1 MSILAQ
7 AADKLAQVADT
18 VAESGDKVPTT
29 PSGLPT
35 KLATPHIDFI
45 SVAPSTVLIAGALA
59 LLVVASLAKH
69 TRWARGFS
77 TWFTIGTALTAGAF
91 TFPLWDRVNTGRSGA
106 VLSKALQVDGFSVFF
121 TMLTCCAIVLAA
133 LVLDGYLTREGLE
146 GPEVFVL
153 ILLSASGG
161 VIMASANDLI
171 VLFLGLEILS
181 ISLYVLAGSHLRR
194 SESQESALKYF
205 VLGGFS
211 SAVFLYGIA
220 LTYGATGSTNI
231 TEIADYLSA
240 NIILNNG
247 LLVGGLALMLVGLGF
262 KIAAVPFH
270 VWTPDV
276 YQGAPSPVTGFMAA
290 AAKAAGFSALLRILL
305 VGLSSRRLDWQPI
318 IWVLA
323 IASMI
328 LGAVLAV
335 VQTDVKRM
343 LAYSSISHA
352 GFILIG
358 LQAANAAGLSA
369 SLVYLFAYAFI
380 VLGTFAV
387 ITVVGGRGDAA
398 HDLDDYRGLSQR
410 SPFLAVALTVFLL
423 AQAGIPATSGFISKF
438 GVIRAAADANSYAIA
453 IIAMLVSVVGAFF
466 YLRLV
471 LRVWTSDDDH
481 DGHSASEVEVAQ
493 IRMPI
498 ATQVAIAIAF
508 AFTIAVGIMP
518 QTIIDFADRA
528 LLR

>member
-1 MSILAQ
+1 MQMVLAQ
-7 AADKLAQVADT
+7 AAEDGAQLVAD
-18 VAESGDKVPTT
+18 AAQSGVDVIAPSVITPT
-29 PSGLPT
+29 
-35 KLATPHIDFI
+35 IDWI
-45 SVAPSTVLIAGALA
+45 SVAPATVLIAGALI

-69 TRWARGFS
+69 TKWVRSFG
-77 TWFTIGTALTAGAF
+77 TWFTLGTAVTAGAF
-91 TFPLWDRVNTGRSGA
+91 TFPLWDRVNDGRS
-106 VLSKALQVDGFSVFF
+106 SSALANALHVDGFSVFF
-121 TMLTCCAIVLAA
+121 AMLTVCAVALGT
-133 LVLDGYLTREGLE
+133 LVLDGYLRREELE

-153 ILLSASGG
+153 MLLSASGG

-194 SESQESALKYF
+194 AESQEAALKYF

-220 LTYGATGSTNI
+220 LTYGATGSTNL
-231 TEIADYLSA
+231 TEIATYLSR
-240 NIILNNG
+240 NVVVTNG

-262 KIAAVPFH
+262 KVAAVPFH

-276 YQGAPSPVTGFMAA
+276 YQGSPSPITGFMAA
-290 AAKAAGFSALLRILL
+290 AAKAAGFSALLRIMLT
-305 VGLSSRRLDWQPI
+305 GLSTRRFDWQPI
-318 IWVLA
+318 VWALA
-323 IASMI
+323 VASMLI
-328 LGAVLAV
+328 GAVLAV
-335 VQTDVKRM
+335 VQSDVKRM

-358 LQAANAAGLSA
+358 LQAGNAAGLSG
-369 SLVYLFAYAFI
+369 SLVYLFAYAII
-380 VLGTFAV
+380 VLGTFGV
-387 ITVVGGRGDAA
+387 VTIVGGRGDAN
-398 HDLDDYRGLSQR
+398 HDLDDYNGLAKR

-423 AQAGIPATSGFISKF
+423 AQAGIPATSGFIAKF

-453 IIAMLVSVVGAFF
+453 IIAMLVSVIGAFF
-466 YLRLV
+466 YLRV
-471 LRVWTSDDDH
+471 ILRMWAGGDDH
-481 DGHSASEVEVAQ
+481 AEGSGDDEAEVLQ

-498 ATQVAIAIAF
+498 ATQIAIAIAF
-508 AFTIAVGIMP
+508 AVTIAIGILP

>member
-1 MSILAQ
+1 MSVFAQ
-7 AADKLAQVADT
+7 AADSIVDTAPELA
-18 VAESGDKVPTT
+18 K
-29 PSGLPT
+29 
-35 KLATPHIDFI
+35 KLATPKVDFI
-45 SVAPSTVLIAGALA
+45 SVAPSTVLIAGALI

-69 TRWARGFS
+69 TGWARGFA
-77 TWFTIGTALTAGAF
+77 TWFSIGTALTAGAF
-91 TFPLWDRVNTGRSGA
+91 TFPLWDRVNQ
-106 VLSKALQVDGFSVFF
+106 SKPASAIANALHIDGFSVFF
-121 TMLTCCAIVLAA
+121 TMLTCCVVVLAA
-133 LVLDGYLTREGLE
+133 LVLDGYLSREGLE

-153 ILLSASGG
+153 MLLSASGG

-194 SESQESALKYF
+194 AESQESALKYF

-231 TEIADYLSA
+231 TEVASYLA
-240 NIILNNG
+240 TNVILRNG
-247 LLVGGLALMLVGLGF
+247 LLVGGLSLMLVGLGF

-270 VWTPDV
+270 AWTPDV
-276 YQGAPSPVTGFMAA
+276 YQGAPTPITGFMAA
-290 AAKAAGFSALLRILL
+290 AAKAAGFAALLRILL
-305 VGLSSRRLDWQPI
+305 VALSSRRLDWQPI

-323 IASMI
+323 IASMVV
-328 LGAVLAV
+328 GATLAV

-358 LQAANAAGLSA
+358 LQAGNALGVSA
-369 SLVYLFAYAFI
+369 TLVYLFTYAFI
-380 VLGTFAV
+380 VLGTFGV
-387 ITVVGGRGDAA
+387 VTVVGGRGDNA
-398 HDLDDYRGLSQR
+398 HDLEDYRGLSQR

-423 AQAGIPATSGFISKF
+423 AQAGIPATSGFIAKF
-438 GVIRAAADANSYAIA
+438 GVIRAAAEAHSYAIA

-471 LRVWTSDDDH
+471 LRMWTPIDRGDLLVAESGADSD
-481 DGHSASEVEVAQ
+481 VRQ

-498 ATQVAIAIAF
+498 ATQLAIAIAF

>member
-1 MSILAQ
+1 VSVLAQ
-7 AADKLAQVADT
+7 AADT
-18 VAESGDKVPTT
+18 AESIAAKGAVQLAKTIDTPKVDWI
-29 PSGLPT
+29 
-35 KLATPHIDFI
+35 AI
-45 SVAPSTVLIAGALA
+45 SPAVVLISGALL

-69 TRWARGFS
+69 TKWVRGTS

-91 TFPLWDRVNTGRSGA
+91 TFPLWDRVNQGRPSS
-106 VLSKALQVDGFSVFF
+106 VLVNALHIDGFSVFF
-121 TMLTCCAIVLAA
+121 TVVAVGTVILAT
-133 LVLDGYLTREGLE
+133 LVLDGYLQREGLE

-153 ILLSASGG
+153 LLLSASGG
-161 VIMASANDLI
+161 VVMASANDLI

-194 SESQESALKYF
+194 AESQEAALKYF

-220 LTYGATGSTNI
+220 LTYGATGSTNL
-231 TEIADYLSA
+231 TEVASYLA
-240 NIILNNG
+240 GNIVIGNG
-247 LLVGGLALMLVGLGF
+247 LLLGGLALMLVGLGF
-262 KIAAVPFH
+262 KVAAVPFH

-276 YQGAPSPVTGFMAA
+276 YQGSPSPVTGFMAA
-290 AAKAAGFSALLRILL
+290 AAKAAGFSALLRVMLT
-305 VGLSSRRLDWQPI
+305 GLATHRVDWQPI
-318 IWVLA
+318 VWVLA
-323 IASMI
+323 VASMV
-328 LGAVLAV
+328 LGAMLAV

-358 LQAANAAGLSA
+358 LQAANASGLSSA
-369 SLVYLFAYAFI
+369 LVYLFAYAII

-398 HDLDDYRGLSQR
+398 HSLDDYNGLAKR

-438 GVIRAAADANSYAIA
+438 GVIRAAADAHSYAIG
-453 IIAMLVSVVGAFF
+453 IIAMLVSVIGAFF
-466 YLRLV
+466 YLRV
-471 LRVWTSDDDH
+471 ILRMWAGGDDH
-481 DGHSASEVEVAQ
+481 ETAEADAAVAQ

-498 ATQVAIAIAF
+498 ATQVAIAITF
-508 AFTIAVGIMP
+508 ALTIAIGIAP
-518 QTIIDFADRA
+518 QMLIDFADRA

>member
-1 MSILAQ
+1 MNVLAQ
-7 AADKLAQVADT
+7 AAAETPEVVQGAISATLDT
-18 VAESGDKVPTT
+18 PK
-29 PSGLPT
+29 
-35 KLATPHIDFI
+35 IDWI
-45 SVAPSTVLIAGALA
+45 AVGPATVLIAGAL
-59 LLVVASLAKH
+59 LLIVVASLAKH
-69 TRWARGFS
+69 TKWAGGFA
-77 TWFTIGTALTAGAF
+77 TWFTIGTAITAGGFAV
-91 TFPLWDRVNTGRSGA
+91 PLWDRVNQGRS
-106 VLSKALQVDGFSVFF
+106 SSALANALHVDGFSVFF
-121 TMLTCCAIVLAA
+121 AMLTVCAVALAA
-133 LVLDGYLTREGLE
+133 LVLDGYLRREELE

-153 ILLSASGG
+153 MLLSASGG
-161 VIMASANDLI
+161 IIMASANDLI

-181 ISLYVLAGSHLRR
+181 IALYVLAGSHLRR
-194 SESQESALKYF
+194 AESQEAALKYF

-220 LTYGATGSTNI
+220 LTYGATGSTNL
-231 TEIADYLSA
+231 TEIANYLA
-240 NIILNNG
+240 GNIILNNG

-290 AAKAAGFSALLRILL
+290 AAKAAGFSALLRIMLT
-305 VGLSSRRLDWQPI
+305 GLASRRLDWQPI

-323 IASMI
+323 IASML
-328 LGAVLAV
+328 LGSVLAV
-335 VQTDVKRM
+335 VQSDVKRM

-358 LQAANAAGLSA
+358 LQAGNAVGLSS
-369 SLVYLFAYAFI
+369 SLVYLFTYAI
-380 VLGTFAV
+380 VVLGTFGV
-387 ITVVGGRGDAA
+387 VTVVGGRGDSR
-398 HDLDDYRGLSQR
+398 HDLDDYNGLAKR

-423 AQAGIPATSGFISKF
+423 AQAGIPATSGFIAKF

-453 IIAMLVSVVGAFF
+453 IIAMLISVVGAFF
-466 YLRLV
+466 YLRLI
-471 LRVWTSDDDH
+471 LRMWAGGDDNAGDH
-481 DGHSASEVEVAQ
+481 ADGQGDDNAGAAQ

-498 ATQVAIAIAF
+498 ATQLAIAIAF
-508 AFTIAVGIMP
+508 VFTIAVGVLP

>member
-1 MSILAQ
+1 MSLFAQ
-7 AADKLAQVADT
+7 AADT
-18 VAESGDKVPTT
+18 VAETAPA
-29 PSGLPT
+29 LPT
-35 KLATPHIDFI
+35 KLTTPKIDFI
-45 SVAPSTVLIAGALA
+45 SVGPSTVLIAGALT
-59 LLVVASLAKH
+59 LVVVASLAKH
-69 TRWARGFS
+69 TKWARGFS

-91 TFPLWDRVNTGRSGA
+91 TFPLWDRVNHGRSA
-106 VLSKALQVDGFSVFF
+106 TAIANALHVDGFSVFF
-121 TMLTCCAIVLAA
+121 AVLTCCAVVLAS

-153 ILLSASGG
+153 MLLSASGG

-194 SESQESALKYF
+194 AESQESALKYF

-220 LTYGATGSTNI
+220 LTYGATGSTNLTDI
-231 TEIADYLSA
+231 SNFLAS
-240 NIILNNG
+240 NIILHNG
-247 LLVGGLALMLVGLGF
+247 LILGGLALMLVGLGF

-290 AAKAAGFSALLRILL
+290 AAKAAGFSALLRIMLT
-305 VGLSSRRLDWQPI
+305 GLATRRLDWQPI

-335 VQTDVKRM
+335 VQSDVKRM

-358 LQAANAAGLSA
+358 LQAGNALGLSA
-369 SLVYLFAYAFI
+369 SLVYLFAYAFV
-380 VLGTFAV
+380 VLGTFGV
-387 ITVVGGRGDAA
+387 VTVVGARGDAA
-398 HDLDDYRGLSQR
+398 HDLNDYRGLAKR

-438 GVIRAAADANSYAIA
+438 GVIRAAAEAHSYAIA
-453 IIAMLVSVVGAFF
+453 IIAMLVSVIGAFF

-471 LRVWTSDDDH
+471 LRMWTDDSSDD
-481 DGHSASEVEVAQ
+481 ASPGDSVDSVDVPQ

-498 ATQVAIAIAF
+498 ATQAAIAIAF
-508 AFTIAVGIMP
+508 AVTIAIGIAP

>member
-1 MSILAQ
+1 MNVLAQ
-7 AADKLAQVADT
+7 AAADT
-18 VAESGDKVPTT
+18 PQAVQGAISATLDT
-29 PSGLPT
+29 P
-35 KLATPHIDFI
+35 KIDWI
-45 SVAPSTVLIAGALA
+45 AVGPATVLIAGAL
-59 LLVVASLAKH
+59 LLIVVASLAKH
-69 TRWARGFS
+69 TKWARGFA
-77 TWFTIGTALTAGAF
+77 TWFTIGTAITAGGF
-91 TFPLWDRVNTGRSGA
+91 TFPLWDRVNHGRSA
-106 VLSKALQVDGFSVFF
+106 SALANALHVDGFSVFF
-121 TMLTCCAIVLAA
+121 AMLTVCAVALAA
-133 LVLDGYLTREGLE
+133 LVLDGYLRREELE

-153 ILLSASGG
+153 MLLSASGG
-161 VIMASANDLI
+161 IIMASANDLI

-181 ISLYVLAGSHLRR
+181 IALYVLAGSHLRR
-194 SESQESALKYF
+194 AESQEAALKYF

-220 LTYGATGSTNI
+220 LTYGATGSTNL
-231 TEIADYLSA
+231 TEIANYLA
-240 NIILNNG
+240 GNIILHNG

-276 YQGAPSPVTGFMAA
+276 YQGSPSPVTGFMAA
-290 AAKAAGFSALLRILL
+290 AAKAAGFSALLRIMLT
-305 VGLSSRRLDWQPI
+305 GLASRRLDWQPI

-323 IASMI
+323 IASMF

-335 VQTDVKRM
+335 VQSDVKRM

-358 LQAANAAGLSA
+358 LQAGNAVGLSS
-369 SLVYLFAYAFI
+369 SLVYLFTYAI
-380 VLGTFAV
+380 VVLGTFGV
-387 ITVVGGRGDAA
+387 VTVVGGRGDSR
-398 HDLDDYRGLSQR
+398 HDLNDYNGLAKR

-423 AQAGIPATSGFISKF
+423 AQAGIPATSGFIAKF

-453 IIAMLVSVVGAFF
+453 IIAMMISVVGAFF
-466 YLRLV
+466 YLRLI
-471 LRVWTSDDDH
+471 LRMWAGG
-481 DGHSASEVEVAQ
+481 DGHADAHGVDDAAIAR

-498 ATQVAIAIAF
+498 ATQLAIAIAF
-508 AFTIAVGIMP
+508 SFTIAVGVLP

>member
-1 MSILAQ
+1 MSLLTQ
-7 AADKLAQVADT
+7 AADTAANAATTLPAKLDT
-18 VAESGDKVPTT
+18 PK
-29 PSGLPT
+29 
-35 KLATPHIDFI
+35 IDFV
-45 SVAPSTVLIAGALA
+45 SVGPSTVLIAGALT
-59 LLVVASLAKH
+59 LIVVASLAKH
-69 TRWARGFS
+69 TKWARGFA
-77 TWFTIGTALTAGAF
+77 TWFTIGTALTAGAL
-91 TFPLWDRVNTGRSGA
+91 TFPLWDRVNKGRPSSA
-106 VLSKALQVDGFSVFF
+106 IADALHVDGFSVFF
-121 TMLTCCAIVLAA
+121 TVLTCCAVVLAA

-153 ILLSASGG
+153 TLLSASGG

-194 SESQESALKYF
+194 AESQESALKYF

-220 LTYGATGSTNI
+220 LTYGATGSTNL
-231 TEIADYLSA
+231 TEIADYLAS
-240 NIILNNG
+240 NIVLQNG
-247 LLVGGLALMLVGLGF
+247 LLLGGLALMLVGLGF

-290 AAKAAGFSALLRILL
+290 AAKAAGFSAIFRVLLT
-305 VGLSSRRLDWQPI
+305 GLGTRRLDWQPI

-358 LQAANAAGLSA
+358 LQAGNASGVSA
-369 SLVYLFAYAFI
+369 SLVYLFTYAFI
-380 VLGTFAV
+380 VLGTFGV
-387 ITVVGGRGDAA
+387 VTVVGARGDAA

-423 AQAGIPATSGFISKF
+423 AQAGIPTTSGFISKF
-438 GVIRAAADANSYAIA
+438 GVIRAAADTHSYAIA
-453 IIAMLVSVVGAFF
+453 IIAMLVSVIGAFF

-471 LRVWTSDDDH
+471 LRMWTGADDD
-481 DGHSASEVEVAQ
+481 ASSGDVEVVR

-508 AFTIAVGIMP
+508 AFTIAVGVMP

-528 LLR
+528 VLR